1 MAGSLHIVPDRRG
14 CTFAKG
20 NVRGKGSGCRYEYE
34 FPISLTCRE
43 SVKMQ
48 RVPISRT
55 KLLFN
60 LSLCTAG
67 LAPATIERGEK

>member
-20 NVRGKGSGCRYEYE
+20 NVRGIEDSYRRYEYE
-34 FPISLTCRE
+34 FQMSLGYPE

-48 RVPISRT
+48 KVPISRT
-55 KLLFN
+55 KSPFD
-60 LSLCTAG
+60 LSLCTVRF
-67 LAPATIERGEK
+67 APAL